1 MPRAR
6 DDPGAGSGILLA
18 MAAIGRGQGR
28 SASRL
33 ASLAAIALAAAA
45 APVLLGSAGAGARA
59 RQARPTERTDLAA
72 AVALVRR
79 AGYTPDRLIGW
90 DPTATLNV
98 LLATASGSAD
108 GYNRRAFFF
117 IHGRFVGTDASRPSA
132 QIIPLW
138 QDDTTA
144 ALMYVLYRRGDP
156 LCCPTGAGR
165 IVRFR
170 WNGQRLLPLGG
181 VPTDDPRAR
190 LHR

>member
-1 MPRAR
+1 MLRTR
-6 DDPGAGSGILLA
+6 NDPGGGSGILPA
-18 MAAIGRGQGR
+18 MAAIGRGRGR
-28 SASRL
+28 STSRL

-45 APVLLGSAGAGARA
+45 TPVLLGSAGPGARQSEA
-59 RQARPTERTDLAA
+59 SPTERTDLAA
-72 AVALVRR
+72 AVARVRR

-98 LLATASGSAD
+98 LLATATGSAK

-117 IHGRFVGTDASRPSA
+117 IHGRFVGTDATRPSA

-138 QDDTTA
+138 QDDITA
-144 ALMYVLYRRGDP
+144 ALMYVLYKRGDP
-156 LCCPTGAGR
+156 LCCPTGGGR

-170 WNGQRLLPLGG
+170 WNGQRMLPLGG
-181 VPTDDPRAR
+181 VPTDDHRAP